1 MLKHE
6 KQNLND
12 LFRSNNYLQLLYREV
27 KGILPYQGFPRPFLS
42 TKHTERSEGCL
53 LNKIGRGI
61 RWLSKTIISRKSSCT
76 KVYRFLR

>member
-1 MLKHE
+1 MIYLEVITIYNYFIE
-6 KQNLND
+6 KL
-12 LFRSNNYLQLLYREV
+12 